1 MSASRGCRC
10 SRHNTDSAGRFLKTL
25 VRQPCSVTVVVVQE
39 KKSPHHLVSS
49 TNQMALVHPRL
60 TVKKEAV
67 PSVFFLGPLGARFC
81 FVSGGRSTRV
91 FHLWLCQRVHRR
103 WERSV
108 LVQSGYRGP
117 CVIQT
122 RTFTHIHT
130 HIHTHLYT
138 SKQQTIHSNSL
149 CDCKCKFTP

>member
-60 TVKKEAV
+60 TVKKKAV
-67 PSVFFLGPLGARFC
+67 PSVCFFLDLWVHV
-81 FVSGGRSTRV
+81 FVSFRGEIYSGLPSLAV
-91 FHLWLCQRVHRR
+91 SACSQEMGEIGFG
-103 WERSV
+103 SV
-108 LVQSGYRGP
+108 RIS
-117 CVIQT
+117 
-122 RTFTHIHT
+122 RTVCHSNTHIHS
-130 HIHTHLYT
+130 HTHTHTHT
-138 SKQQTIHSNSL
+138 SVHEQTANN
-149 CDCKCKFTP
+149 KFKFIV

>member
-67 PSVFFLGPLGARFC
+67 PSVCFFLDLWVHV
-81 FVSGGRSTRV
+81 FVSFRGGDLLGSSIFGCVSVFTGDGRDRFWFSQDIEDRV
-91 FHLWLCQRVHRR
+91 SFKHAHSLTYTHT
-103 WERSV
+103 
-108 LVQSGYRGP
+108 Y
-117 CVIQT
+117 
-122 RTFTHIHT
+122 THICT
-130 HIHTHLYT
+130 RAN
-138 SKQQTIHSNSL
+138 SKQ
-149 CDCKCKFTP
+149 